1 MVMSE
6 KCAAPVRTARI
17 TAITVIAALLTFMAA
32 GCTHTATS
40 GAASGFATSSA
51 VAKAKG
57 QVNSC
62 IAKTGATKLL
72 TTSGRTEFVNCMKSM
87 VPPAKQEA
95 FKSCITSAAE
105 SDKLWTSA
113 GRAKFTN
120 VSLPSCVDA
129 AA

>member
-1 MVMSE
+1 MSE
-6 KCAAPVRTARI
+6 KYAVPVRAASI
-17 TAITVIAALLTFMAA
+17 VALAVIAALLTFVAA

-51 VAKAKG
+51 VAKAKS

-72 TTSGRTEFVNCMKSM
+72 STSGRTEFVNCMKSM

-95 FKSCITSAAE
+95 FKSCVTSAAE

-120 VSLPSCVDA
+120 VSLPNCVDA